1 MTASVTPDLRVLD
14 ARQDGNDLL
23 VDVYG
28 GPTNACRSVRLVYRE
43 LRSLRA
49 ALLVVRR
56 WRDRGQPVALVIDE
70 TKTVLIEE
78 SVRARS

>member
-14 ARQDGNDLL
+14 ACQDGTDLL

-28 GPTNACRSVRLVYRE
+28 GPTNACGSVHLSYRDV
-43 LRSLRA
+43 SSVRA

-78 SVRARS
+78 AVRARS